1 MTFTR
6 SLFALAGTFALVASS
21 LAFSAETCCD
31 KAKAKGGACKHPCC
45 VAATKLRTTCFKC
58 NPGKAKTCCDK
69 ALAKASQC
77 KHPCCVKAQKVGVLC
92 FKCNKGCPIALFDG
106 KSLANWTTSKKS
118 GKEETWVVGK
128 PVLSKKDPHHL
139 TVEKGTGAFVNSS
152 GGKHGAGRD
161 FYSKAVFGDA
171 LIEVEVM
178 VPKGSN
184 SGVYVMG
191 EYEIQVLDSW
201 GKTKLGNGD
210 MGAVYGASPPP
221 FNACKKPG
229 EWQKYEIEFRAP
241 RFDDKGKKTEN
252 ARFLSVKLNGKL
264 LHKNLVLKGATP
276 GGVDGKEKPLGPL
289 MFQGNHGEVAYR
301 NIFVTP
307 R

>member
-1 MTFTR
+1 MTIIR
-6 SLFALAGTFALVASS
+6 SLIVAAGTFALVASS
-21 LAFSAETCCD
+21 SAFGDESCCD
-31 KAKAKGGACKHPCC
+31 KAKDRGVTCKHPCC
-45 VAATKLRTTCFKC
+45 VAATTLRTTCFKC
-58 NPGKAKTCCDK
+58 NPDKAASCCDK
-69 ALAKASQC
+69 ALARGEKC
-77 KHPCCVKAQKVGVLC
+77 KHPCCVKARSVGVQC
-92 FKCNKGCPIALFDG
+92 FKCNKGRPIALFDG
-106 KSLANWTTSKKS
+106 KSIGHWTTNKRS
-118 GKEETWVVGK
+118 GKQETWVVGK
-128 PVLSKKDPHHL
+128 PVLAKPGDHHL
-139 TVEKGTGAFVNSS
+139 TVEKGTGAFVNSC
-152 GGKHGAGRD
+152 GGKHGVGRD
-161 FYSKAVFGDA
+161 FFSKAVFGDA

-191 EYEIQVLDSW
+191 EYEIQVLDSY
-201 GKTKLGNGD
+201 GKKKLGNGD

-241 RFDDKGKKTEN
+241 RFDSKGKKAAN

-264 LHKNLVLKGATP
+264 LHENLELRRATP
-276 GGVDGKEKPLGPL
+276 GGIDGKEKPVGPL

-301 NIFVTP
+301 NIFVTV